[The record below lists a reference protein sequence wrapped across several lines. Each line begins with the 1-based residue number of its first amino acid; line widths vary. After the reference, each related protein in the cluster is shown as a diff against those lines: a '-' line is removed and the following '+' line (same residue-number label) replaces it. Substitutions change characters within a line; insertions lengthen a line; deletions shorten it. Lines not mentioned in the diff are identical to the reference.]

1 MPRPYPLHFDVK
13 YSERFSRVQLALRIV
28 LFVIIGLLGF
38 SLGALFLVLYLA
50 LPAFAAINLS
60 EEPPQE
66 YLEQDGPRIARVL
79 RWVMAVYAYFALL
92 DDRPPTREP
101 DGQLELEIHFGGR
114 PTPATA
120 LLRILFGIPSALVLT
135 VVMFFASIA
144 WVIAFVLVLVR
155 ERYGH
160 GLFEFQTGV
169 LRWMVRLLAYQA
181 SIVEP
186 YPPFSLGEAAPPA
199 AVPSA

>member
-13 YSERFSRVQLALRIV
+13 FSDRFSRVQLAVRMV

-50 LPAFAAINLS
+50 LPAFAAVHLS
-60 EEPPQE
+60 ESPPKQF
-66 YLEQDGPRIARVL
+66 LENAGPRIARVL

-92 DDRPPTREP
+92 TDRLPTHEP
-101 DGQLELEIHFGGR
+101 DGQIELEIAAGGR
-114 PTPATA
+114 PTAGSA
-120 LLRILFGIPSALVLT
+120 LLRILYGIPSALALVIVLW
-135 VVMFFASIA
+135 FASIA
-144 WVIAFVLVLVR
+144 WVIAFVLVLIR

-160 GLFEFQTGV
+160 ALFEFQTGV

>member
-1 MPRPYPLHFDVK
+1 MARPYPVHFDVT
-13 YSERFSRVQLALRIV
+13 YPADFSRVQLALRV
-28 LFVIIGLLGF
+28 LLFVIIGMLGF

-50 LPAFAAINLS
+50 LPAFAAIQLS
-60 EEPPQE
+60 EVSQGE
-66 YLEQDGPRIARVL
+66 YLERDAPRIARVL

-92 DDRPPTREP
+92 TDRLPTREP
-101 DGQLELEIHFGGR
+101 DGAIELEIHAGGQ
-114 PTPATA
+114 PTVGSA
-120 LLRILFGIPSALVLT
+120 LLRILSAIPNALVLAI
-135 VVMFFASIA
+135 VLWFAAIA
-144 WVIAFVLVLVR
+144 WIVAFLLVLVR

-160 GLFEFQTGV
+160 WLFDFQTGV

-199 AVPSA
+199 AVPSS